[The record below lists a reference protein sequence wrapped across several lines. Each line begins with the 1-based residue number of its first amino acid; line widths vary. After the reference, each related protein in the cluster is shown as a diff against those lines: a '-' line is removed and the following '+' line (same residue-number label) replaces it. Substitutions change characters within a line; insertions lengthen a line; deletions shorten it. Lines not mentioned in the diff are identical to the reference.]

1 MPREF
6 HFYFY
11 FPPRLSPT
19 RSADQLQHVPRD
31 LSGQRQL
38 QRVRREIRSL
48 SDQHRDRG
56 CAQFRSKRA
65 ARRPPQLRSGSEAP
79 SIAGGRSKPSNESN
93 LSRSHVILMRRCPF
107 VQMQCARAHGLPF
120 EHIKII
126 SLTSETALNT
136 ARTRAILIHGTN
148 VIICKNN
155 NGLKIQTKPHS
166 IASRHILYLIII
178 AHRISHGTNVFVV
191 SIQSNS
197 SKKFCC
203 LPIGC
208 SHQQHTS
215 VGYSVGY
222 AHHGKRE

>member
-6 HFYFY
+6 HFHFY
-11 FPPRLSPT
+11 FPPGLSPT

-166 IASRHILYLIII
+166 IASRHILYLI
-178 AHRISHGTNVFVV
+178 RW
-191 SIQSNS
+191 NS
-197 SKKFCC
+197 EPLF
-203 LPIGC
+203 
-208 SHQQHTS
+208 
-215 VGYSVGY
+215 
-222 AHHGKRE
+222 

>member
-178 AHRISHGTNVFVV
+178 AHRISHGTNVVVV

-197 SKKFCC
+197 SKIFCC
-203 LPIGC
+203 LPIGF
-208 SHQQHTS
+208 SQQQHS
-215 VGYSVGY
+215 FCGIFCGLWI
-222 AHHGKRE
+222 